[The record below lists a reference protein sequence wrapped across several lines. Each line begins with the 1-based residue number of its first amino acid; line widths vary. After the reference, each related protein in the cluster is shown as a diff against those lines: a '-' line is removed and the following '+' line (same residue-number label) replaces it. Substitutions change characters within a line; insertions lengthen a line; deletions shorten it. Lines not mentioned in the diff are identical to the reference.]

1 MKEGINERVD
11 KKPQSKYGNLKKN
24 KMKVLKIKK
33 NTIIETNIV
42 RHLSVPW

>member
-11 KKPQSKYGNLKKN
+11 KKPQSKYGNLKKEQN
-24 KMKVLKIKK
+24 ESAKNKK